1 MSRTTTHRII
11 AATALAF
18 LPLLLAPLGASRVAP
33 VARVAGTLTMRY
45 AEQRVLPLG
54 DQSDPVLLQNQ
65 AKGSNRNTGPTDYM
79 DGAQVTS
86 IEIADLV
93 QGNGPHQ
100 GYITF
105 SKDGETARSRWSGKV
120 KTVLAADGKT
130 PVTTFEG
137 TWTKLSGTG
146 TYEGASGT
154 GRYRG
159 RMLSPTDYTLDWDG
173 EMAIKEKAAAR

>member
-1 MSRTTTHRII
+1 MSRTMMHRTV
-11 AATALAF
+11 AAGALQL
-18 LPLLLAPLGASRVAP
+18 LPLLLVTLASRPAP
-33 VARVAGTLTMRY
+33 VARVAGTMTLHYT
-45 AEQRVLPLG
+45 EQHALPLG
-54 DQSDPVLLQNQ
+54 DQSEPVLLENQ
-65 AKGSNRNTGPTDYM
+65 AKGSNRSTGPTDYM
-79 DGAQVTS
+79 NGADITN

-105 SKDGETARSRWSGKV
+105 SKGGETTRDRWSGKV
-120 KTVLAADGKT
+120 KTALAPDGKT

-146 TYEGASGT
+146 RYDGVSGS

-159 RMLSPTDYTLDWDG
+159 RMLSATEYTVDWEG
-173 EMAIKEKAAAR
+173 EIVLKERTAAR

>member
-1 MSRTTTHRII
+1 MSRTMMYRAV
-11 AATALAF
+11 AATA
-18 LPLLLAPLGASRVAP
+18 LPLLLASLAASRPAAVAP
-33 VARVAGTLTMRY
+33 VAGTMTLSYT
-45 AEQRVLPLG
+45 EQHALPLG
-54 DQSDPVLLQNQ
+54 DPSEPVLLQNQ

-79 DGAQVTS
+79 DGAETTS
-86 IEIADLV
+86 IEIADLI

-105 SKDGETARSRWSGKV
+105 SKDAETTRNRWSGRV

-130 PVTTFEG
+130 PITTFEG

-146 TYEGASGT
+146 RYDGVSGS

-159 RMLSPTDYTLDWDG
+159 RMLSATEYTVDWEG
-173 EMAIKEKAAAR
+173 EMALKEKTATR

>member
-1 MSRTTTHRII
+1 MSRTKMYR
-11 AATALAF
+11 AAAAAGLS
-18 LPLLLAPLGASRVAP
+18 LLLLASLASRPAP
-33 VARVAGTLTMRY
+33 MARVAGTMTLSYT
-45 AEQRVLPLG
+45 EQHALPLG
-54 DQSDPVLLQNQ
+54 DPSEPILLENQ

-79 DGAQVTS
+79 DGADVTN
-86 IEIADLV
+86 IEIADLI

-105 SKDGETARSRWSGKV
+105 SKDGETTRNRWSGRV

-130 PVTTFEG
+130 PITTFYG

-146 TYEGASGT
+146 RFDGVSGS

-159 RMLSPTDYTLDWDG
+159 RMLSPTNYTVEWDG
-173 EMAIKEKAAAR
+173 EIALKEKTAAR